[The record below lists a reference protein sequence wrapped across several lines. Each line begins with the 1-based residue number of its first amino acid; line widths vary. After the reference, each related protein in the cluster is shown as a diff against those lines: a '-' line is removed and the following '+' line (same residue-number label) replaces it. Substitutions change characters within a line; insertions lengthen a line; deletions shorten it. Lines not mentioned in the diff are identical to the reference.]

1 MRALVALLLLLP
13 RRAVLS
19 LGAALG
25 RVAFFVDRRDRRRA
39 IDQLGWA
46 LDLPRAAAHHH
57 ARCVFENVGR
67 VAAELAILPRL
78 GPILDTFVELPDRDR
93 RVLDDALALGRG
105 VVFVSA
111 HLGSFELLAQRIAH
125 AGFDS
130 TTLAKKASN
139 PFLGEWLV
147 ARRLAGG
154 VDTVNR
160 GDPRA
165 ARKMLGVLRR
175 GALLGVLIDQD
186 TKVDS
191 IHVPFFGRP
200 ASTPTVAAELAL
212 RSELPIVTGFIHRR
226 PEGGH
231 VITLERIEAPSADL
245 PKEARVEALT
255 ATLTAKIEAAIR
267 AHPDEWVWF
276 HERWRR

>member
-1 MRALVALLLLLP
+1 MRALVAVLALLP
-13 RRAVLS
+13 LRRVLS
-19 LGAALG
+19 LGAWIG
-25 RVAFFVDRRDRRRA
+25 RVAFVVDRRDRRRA
-39 IDQLGWA
+39 ITQLTTA
-46 LDLPRAAAHHH
+46 LGLTPRDAHAH
-57 ARCVFENVGR
+57 ARRVFENAGR
-67 VAAELAILPRL
+67 FAAELAMLPRL
-78 GPILDTFVELPDRDR
+78 HETLETYVELPERAR
-93 RVLDDALALGRG
+93 AELVDALALGRG

-111 HLGSFELLAQRIAH
+111 HLGNFELLAQRIAR

-130 TTLAKKASN
+130 TTLAKRASN
-139 PFLGEWLV
+139 PFLGDWLV
-147 ARRLAGG
+147 ARRAAGG

-160 GDPRA
+160 GDPKA

-212 RSELPIVTGFIHRR
+212 RAELPIVTGFIHRR

-231 VITLERIEAPSADL
+231 VITLERVEPPSADL
-245 PKEARVEALT
+245 PKEARIEALT
-255 ATLTAKIEAAIR
+255 ATLTRKIEAAIR
-267 AHPDEWVWF
+267 THPEEWVWF
-276 HERWRR
+276 HDRWRR